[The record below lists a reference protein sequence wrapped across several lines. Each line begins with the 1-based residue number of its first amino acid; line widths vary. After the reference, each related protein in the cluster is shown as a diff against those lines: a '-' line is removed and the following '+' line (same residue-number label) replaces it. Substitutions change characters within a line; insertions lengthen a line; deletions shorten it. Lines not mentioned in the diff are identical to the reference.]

1 MELMKNSD
9 GEEHLMV
16 SGSVDAQIEAIV
28 SRLFSTIEAMITLFV
43 LSRMVSCLT
52 EHIRGDN
59 SLSGLRLSLFSLN
72 SELHTTA
79 QHVSE
84 LSDRSWKHCPTQ
96 YQN

>member
-1 MELMKNSD
+1 MRNSD

-84 LSDRSWKHCPTQ
+84 LSDRSWKHCLTQ